1 METVMGQSK
10 DAEARFQL
18 WARAIADGEAIDW
31 ERLRQEHPE
40 DRIVID
46 NLVAVDKVS
55 SVYQELHKTPPT
67 NVPRPNRADSEPMP
81 AQWRHLQIRE
91 VIGTGSYGIVYR
103 AYDPDLDI
111 EVALK
116 LLRIEQQCP
125 QGLERFLDEARRL
138 ARVRHPN
145 VITIHGVD
153 QHEGRVGLWTDLV
166 PGRTLEALLMER
178 VFTAEEAALVGRDLC
193 AALAAIHATGLVHGD
208 VKTTNVMR
216 RNSDGQIV
224 LMDFGSMR
232 QVTKEQAQSAH
243 LYGTPVTMAPEL
255 ILDAKPAS
263 VASDIYSLG
272 VLLYRLV
279 TQRYPIEANDV
290 PTLATKLRQRDS
302 VHLLDRNPHLPRAF
316 VHVVERA
323 LHPRPRKRFRS
334 AGEMQAALAEAQ
346 EAGPARDRQ
355 RPRPT
360 RYTRA
365 VAAALLVLA
374 AATTVLVLGFRGG
387 DVSVQVTVARL
398 AAGREEPIAPCSALD
413 AGDQLL
419 MRLKSNREVFVYV
432 LTQTEAE
439 PKITTLFPSG
449 GDLENPLAGRT
460 EFVLPG
466 TFDGETRYWP
476 VRDSA
481 RRERLLVVA
490 AREPLPELDKRLVDE
505 RLAREH
511 ASSPAPGENLREIEI
526 VPRVPAMNLNALAA
540 SLRRQR
546 PPREL
551 WVNIIEFACA
561 KEG

>member
-1 METVMGQSK
+1 
-10 DAEARFQL
+10 
-18 WARAIADGEAIDW
+18 
-31 ERLRQEHPE
+31 
-40 DRIVID
+40 
-46 NLVAVDKVS
+46 
-55 SVYQELHKTPPT
+55 
-67 NVPRPNRADSEPMP
+67 
-81 AQWRHLQIRE
+81 
-91 VIGTGSYGIVYR
+91 VYR

-138 ARVRHPN
+138 AKVNHPN
-145 VITIHGVD
+145 VIRIHGVD
-153 QHEGRVGLWTDLV
+153 RHEGRIGLWTDLV

-216 RNSDGQIV
+216 RDSDGQII

-232 QVTKEQAQSAH
+232 ETTKEQAQTAH

-255 ILDAKPAS
+255 ILHAKPAS

-302 VHLLDRNPHLPRAF
+302 VHLLDRNPHLPRVF
-316 VHVVERA
+316 VSGVERA

-334 AGEMQAALAEAQ
+334 AGEMQATLAESQ
-346 EAGPARDRQ
+346 RVEPGPGRKQ
-355 RPRPT
+355 TTSKLYPR
-360 RYTRA
+360 
-365 VAAALLVLA
+365 VAAAAVLVLA
-374 AATTVLVLGFRGG
+374 VASTALFLGFRGR
-387 DVSVQVTVARL
+387 DVSVQVEVSRL
-398 AAGREEPIAPCSALD
+398 AAGGEQPIAPCAALA

-419 MRLKSNREVFVYV
+419 MRLKSNHEVFVYV

-439 PKITTLFPSG
+439 PRVTTLFPAG
-449 GDLENPLAGRT
+449 GDLQNPLAGNAELT
-460 EFVLPG
+460 LPG
-466 TFDGETRYWP
+466 TFDGEPRYWP
-476 VRDSA
+476 VRDSD

-490 AREPLPELDKRLVDE
+490 ARQPLPELEKRLVDE
-505 RLAREH
+505 RLARDH
-511 ASSPAPGENLREIEI
+511 AMPAAPSETLREIDI
-526 VPRVPAMNLNALAA
+526 VPSAPAMNLNALAA

-546 PPREL
+546 PPSEL
-551 WVNIIEFACA
+551 WVNVIEFACP